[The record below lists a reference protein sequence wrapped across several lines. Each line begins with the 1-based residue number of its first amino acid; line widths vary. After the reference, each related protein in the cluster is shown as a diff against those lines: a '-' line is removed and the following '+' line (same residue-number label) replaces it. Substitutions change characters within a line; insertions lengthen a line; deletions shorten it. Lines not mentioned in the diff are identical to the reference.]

1 MMKYKRKNRCCG
13 RIDPGSEAGRP
24 GNCPG
29 FPHLAAV
36 CQQVHRWS
44 AAPTAPLNMSLFRTC
59 DWWRAAGGGSEEAEF
74 QPASLVV
81 DCLAGEGNDSDHA
94 QVVVTSLAGLVQI
107 WQPVRR
113 PGGDSRAEDL
123 LLEQQLPGPV
133 LATTRQL

>member
-1 MMKYKRKNRCCG
+1 
-13 RIDPGSEAGRP
+13 
-24 GNCPG
+24 
-29 FPHLAAV
+29 
-36 CQQVHRWS
+36 
-44 AAPTAPLNMSLFRTC
+44 MSLFRTC

-81 DCLAGEGNDSDHA
+81 DCLAGEGSDSDHA

-123 LLEQQLPGPV
+123 LLEQQLPAPV
-133 LATTRQL
+133 LATTRQRKTPQQDWSHRAVGASKSVILCWQSGVGLAGLAWC